1 MTENQVKIYTDPGN
15 GIGTPSHNNY
25 NKVNFT
31 FLYLCKKLTCLKKN
45 LFSKSKL
52 NKFIFCK
59 YL

>member
-31 FLYLCKKLTCLKKN
+31 FLYISVKNSRVWRKTC
-45 LFSKSKL
+45 F
-52 NKFIFCK
+52 
-59 YL
+59 